1 MTEEIYLSRYE
12 LMMIFDP
19 NTGEEGSMKE
29 VEKIKK
35 NIQDLDGK
43 VTSEDFWGL
52 RDLAYRIKKERRGFY
67 AVLNLEMDPAKT
79 KEFEKDMS
87 LEQSVLRFLLIKTP
101 KYYEIKTFS
110 ELQKE
115 AEELAKK
122 KEQERKEKEEAKQSG
137 SASRAPKFRKVEKQV
152 SEKPVEKPIEK
163 APKVEKKVEKKT
175 VDISKVDQKSE
186 TKEATKEAPK
196 TKAKKDLLEDF
207 DAKLKSII
215 DDPDLTL

>member
-1 MTEEIYLSRYE
+1 MTEENYLSRYE

-35 NIQDLDGK
+35 NIQDLGGK
-43 VTSEDFWGL
+43 VTNEDFWGL
-52 RDLAYRIKKERRGFY
+52 RDLAYRIKKESRGYY
-67 AVLNLEMDPAKT
+67 AVLNIEIDPANT

-87 LEQSVLRFLLIKTP
+87 LEQSVLRFLLMKTP

-137 SASRAPKFRKVEKQV
+137 SISRATKFRKT
-152 SEKPVEKPIEK
+152 EKPVEKAVEK
-163 APKVEKKVEKKT
+163 APKANKEEKSQKTAPKPEPKSEPKVEP
-175 VDISKVDQKSE
+175 
-186 TKEATKEAPK
+186 KEAPK